1 MRLTKHA
8 HACVSIEHDGTHLL
22 IDPGTFTPDAAGLL
36 EHASAALITHEHFDH
51 LDLDA
56 VSTAMAARDD
66 LAVYGPASAIAALRE
81 RGADAERL
89 RTVGDGD
96 RFEVGGVP
104 VAVTGTTHA
113 SIHDTIAVPENV
125 GYVIAEAIYHPGDSY
140 HLPGTSIETLLVPAS
155 GPWTHMGQAI
165 DFVRA
170 VAPRRGVAIH
180 DIMLSE
186 VGHRSVGMFLG
197 EGGPAGVP
205 LHQLATSETL
215 ELI

>member
-8 HACVSIEHDGTHLL
+8 HACVSIEHDGARLL
-22 IDPGTFTPDAAGLL
+22 IDPGTFAADAGGLL
-36 EHASAALITHEHFDH
+36 AHASAVLITHDHFDH

-56 VSTAMAARDD
+56 VSTAMATRSD

-81 RGADAERL
+81 CGADAERL
-89 RTVGDGD
+89 RTVRDGD
-96 RFEVGGVP
+96 RFEVGGVS
-104 VAVTGTTHA
+104 VLATGSAHA
-113 SIHDTIAVPENV
+113 SIHDSITVPENV
-125 GYVIAEAIYHPGDSY
+125 GYVIADAIYHPGDSY
-140 HLPGTSIETLLVPAS
+140 HLPETRIETLLVPAS

-170 VAPRRGVAIH
+170 VAPRRSVPIH

-197 EGGPAGVP
+197 EDGPAGVP
-205 LHQLATSETL
+205 LHQLTPAEAI
-215 ELI
+215 EL